1 MVVDQ
6 IWNLIAKKLSGEGSE
21 EDIRELEKLLRENPD
36 LHYPLQAITDLWNT
50 DLQVNQNDAHDA
62 LMRHIDRMKE
72 LNIDYADRQNEEE
85 LLYPEPVV
93 RKRKYLRPLL
103 TGSLIIGAI
112 LIGYRFLGSTE
123 SAVKIPA
130 KDGKWVNSQISTKYN
145 SKTSLVLSDGTKV
158 WLNAGS
164 SLSYDS
170 TFNINLREVSLT
182 GEAFFD
188 VAKNKLKPFIIHT
201 SKIDIKVVGTEFN
214 VRSYATDKTTEAS
227 LIRGSIEVSFKNNP
241 ENKILLKPNEK
252 IVVDNDGKFENI
264 AKNNLLA
271 GTRKINQVPGVAIKN
286 LTYETKTGTIIE
298 TSWVE
303 NKLIFQ
309 DESFDEIA
317 HQLERWYGVSI
328 VFKNEQLKENHL
340 TGNFTN
346 ETIRQ
351 ALDALKLTAGFRYD
365 IDKNNLITIY

>member
-1 MVVDQ
+1 M
-6 IWNLIAKKLSGEGSE
+6 
-21 EDIRELEKLLRENPD
+21 
-36 LHYPLQAITDLWNT
+36 
-50 DLQVNQNDAHDA
+50 
-62 LMRHIDRMKE
+62 
-72 LNIDYADRQNEEE
+72 
-85 LLYPEPVV
+85 
-93 RKRKYLRPLL
+93 
-103 TGSLIIGAI
+103 
-112 LIGYRFLGSTE
+112 GSTE
-123 SAVKIPA
+123 PASKIPA

-188 VAKNKLKPFIIHT
+188 VTKNKLKPFIIHT

-227 LIRGSIEVSFKNNP
+227 LIRGSIEVSFKDNP
-241 ENKILLKPNEK
+241 DNKILLKPNEK
-252 IVVDNDGKFENI
+252 IVVDNNGKFENVS
-264 AKNNLLA
+264 KNSLLA
-271 GTRKINQVPGVAIKN
+271 ANKKINQVPGVAIKN

-346 ETIRQ
+346 ETVRQ
-351 ALDALKLTAGFRYD
+351 ALDALKLTAMFRYD

>member
-1 MVVDQ
+1 MEVDQ

-72 LNIDYADRQNEEE
+72 QNIDYADRQNEEE
-85 LLYPEPVV
+85 ILYPEPVV
-93 RKRKYLRPLL
+93 RKRKYFWSLL
-103 TGSLIIGAI
+103 TGSLVVGAV
-112 LIGYRFLGSTE
+112 LIVVKFMGSTE
-123 SAVKIPA
+123 PASKIPA

-170 TFNINLREVSLT
+170 NFNINLREVSLT

-188 VAKNKLKPFIIHT
+188 VTKNKLKPFIIHT

-227 LIRGSIEVSFKNNP
+227 LIRGSIEVSFKDNP
-241 ENKILLKPNEK
+241 ENKILLRPNEK
-252 IVVDNDGKFENI
+252 IVVDNNGKFENVS
-264 AKNNLLA
+264 KNSLLA
-271 GTRKINQVPGVAIKN
+271 VNRKISQVPGVAIKN
-286 LTYETKTGTIIE
+286 LTYEAKTGTIIE

-346 ETIRQ
+346 ETVRQ
-351 ALDALKLTAGFRYD
+351 ALDALKLTAMFRYD